1 MFLNY
6 FSFYL
11 FYMLQSP
18 HFKKWK
24 LNLDCNDLY
33 QSLKAYGDLICIQS
47 EGKKYQTC
55 INNVF
60 VQNTKKNIFIDIAG
74 F

>member
-24 LNLDCNDLY
+24 LNLNYNDL
-33 QSLKAYGDLICIQS
+33 SLKAYEHSICIQS

-60 VQNTKKNIFIDIAG
+60 VQNIKKNIFIDIAG